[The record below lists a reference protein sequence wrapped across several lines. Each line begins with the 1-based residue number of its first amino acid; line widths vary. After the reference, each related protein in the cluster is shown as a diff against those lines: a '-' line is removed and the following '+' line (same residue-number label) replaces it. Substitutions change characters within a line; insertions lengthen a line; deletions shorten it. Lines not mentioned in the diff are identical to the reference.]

1 MTAVSVGMILSFRG
15 RGFEVEKHRTAS
27 RGMRHGCFFF
37 PGSPIPASRQH
48 SSSSKTAPRPGNH
61 CVMCSWVWG
70 MRDAAAKRANWRRL
84 QGSEEALAFALIC
97 GVKAAP
103 SAALRALNCALPG
116 GTDRPISLQRKQT
129 THLRGLRRRREMGND
144 KVWPKEK
151 RRQLLQQSWK
161 HVASRKVSIRRIR
174 KRRLHY
180 REESLS
186 ASLFLFSLLR
196 AFRREKERERKKI
209 RKKRRKTHTRGR
221 GC

>member
-61 CVMCSWVWG
+61 CVICSWVWG

-84 QGSEEALAFALIC
+84 QGSQEALAFALIC
-97 GVKAAP
+97 GLMAAP

-144 KVWPKEK
+144 PREQSVAKRKATTAAPAKLEARRVEKSVHPKNSKEAASLS
-151 RRQLLQQSWK
+151 RRKSVCFAVSLLSP
-161 HVASRKVSIRRIR
+161 SRFQRRER
-174 KRRLHY
+174 T
-180 REESLS
+180 REE
-186 ASLFLFSLLR
+186 
-196 AFRREKERERKKI
+196 KK
-209 RKKRRKTHTRGR
+209 
-221 GC
+221 